1 MVAIKILS
9 ADGGVG
15 VGGEGNLM
23 HFGRVTTNQTSFALA
38 FCKIRLRHMASSA

>member
-15 VGGEGNLM
+15 VGGEGNLAE
-23 HFGRVTTNQTSFALA
+23 QS
-38 FCKIRLRHMASSA
+38 